1 MSNSKITGREPR
13 LTVAPGGGQGQRR
26 LSLRGVANMLN
37 MLPPEAITLEA
48 ADAALRSEDF
58 FVRYN
63 ASKMLAR
70 RGDRDARV
78 AMERILDDGPATSR
92 ASVAR
97 HLYGFSWYSGEALIR
112 KALND
117 DDARV
122 REGAIYALCD
132 LRELNA
138 YKLMIDELQDEE
150 DNVLMAAAWGLRNT
164 SDSAAIPVLELILN
178 TAKDFEVRVKALEAL
193 GQSDT
198 PEAKPIV
205 RQAMNDKEPD
215 VKYAATLSL
224 LELSGESWLTE
235 LSGII
240 GRVKGETLKQV
251 LRGFFHATNYLKID
265 VSQSSAADL
274 MIDALETALLDDD
287 PSVREAVVWPL
298 AWMRHERTPGII
310 RRTYTTE
317 MDGKVKA
324 TIVKVA
330 TSLMTVESG
339 GSEASETVSQDI
351 LNAALNAPEPE
362 VRFAAEEVVNNRA
375 RSARMANK

>member
-1 MSNSKITGREPR
+1 MSHSQINGREPS
-13 LTVAPGGGQGQRR
+13 LSVASGRGQRR

-37 MLPPEAITLEA
+37 MLPPEAVTMDA
-48 ADAALRSEDF
+48 AEAALRSEDF

-63 ASKMLAR
+63 AAKLLAR

-78 AMERILDDGPATSR
+78 SMESVLTDGTPTSR

-97 HLYGFSWYSGEALIR
+97 HLYGFSWYSAEPLIR
-112 KALND
+112 KALAD
-117 DDARV
+117 EDARV

-138 YKLMIDELQDEE
+138 YKLMMEVLKDEE

-164 SDSAAIPVLELILN
+164 SDSAAIPVLELILDS
-178 TAKDFEVRVKALEAL
+178 AQDPDVRIRALEAL

-205 RQAMNDKEPD
+205 REAMNDPEPD

-224 LELSGESWLTE
+224 LELSGESWLSE

-240 GRVKGETLKQV
+240 GRTKGETLKQV

-265 VSQSSAADL
+265 VSQSKAADL
-274 MIDALETALLDDD
+274 MIDALETALLDDKAD
-287 PSVREAVVWPL
+287 VREAVIWPL
-298 AWMRHERTPGII
+298 AWMRHERTPNII
-310 RRTYTTE
+310 RRVYMVE
-317 MDGKVKA
+317 SDPKVKSH
-324 TIVKVA
+324 IVKVS
-330 TSLMTVESG
+330 TSLMTIESG
-339 GSEASETVSQDI
+339 GTEASENVSQDI
-351 LNAALNAPEPE
+351 LNDALNAPEAE

-375 RSARMANK
+375 RSAAMSKK

>member
-1 MSNSKITGREPR
+1 MTLSKITGREPR
-13 LTVAPGGGQGQRR
+13 LALVGGRGERR
-26 LSLRGVANMLN
+26 LSLRGVATMLN
-37 MLPPEAITLEA
+37 MLPPEAVSMDA
-48 ADAALRSEDF
+48 AEAALRSDDF
-58 FVRYN
+58 FVRFN
-63 ASKMLAR
+63 AAKMLAR

-78 AMERILDDGPATSR
+78 AMDKVLDDGAPTSR

-97 HLYGFSWYSGEALIR
+97 HLYGFSWYSGEPLIR
-112 KALND
+112 KALKD
-117 DDARV
+117 DDPRV
-122 REGAIYALCD
+122 REGAIYTLCD
-132 LRELNA
+132 LRELSA
-138 YKLMIDELQDEE
+138 YNVMLEELKDEE

-164 SDSAAIPVLELILN
+164 SDSAAIPVLGLILD
-178 TAKDFEVRVKALEAL
+178 TAEDPDVRVKALEAL

-205 RQAMNDKEPD
+205 RNAMNDPEPD

-274 MIDALETALLDDD
+274 LIDALETALLDDAAD
-287 PSVREAVVWPL
+287 VREAVIWPL
-298 AWMRHERTPGII
+298 AWMRHERTPGVIN
-310 RRTYTTE
+310 RSYHAE
-317 MDGKVKA
+317 MDPKVKA

-339 GSEASETVSQDI
+339 GTEASEMASQGI
-351 LNAALNAPEPE
+351 LNDALNAPEPE
-362 VRFAAEEVVNNRA
+362 VRFAAEEVVTTRA
-375 RSARMANK
+375 RSARMAVK

>member
-1 MSNSKITGREPR
+1 MTNSKITGREPR
-13 LTVAPGGGQGQRR
+13 LSVVAGASGGQRR

-97 HLYGFSWYSGEALIR
+97 HLYGFSWYSGEPLVR

-138 YKLMIDELQDEE
+138 YKLMMEELRDEE

-178 TAKDFEVRVKALEAL
+178 TAKDPEVRVRALEAL

-205 RQAMNDKEPD
+205 REAMNDKEPE

-274 MIDALETALLDDD
+274 LIDALETALLDDD
-287 PSVREAVVWPL
+287 PTVREAVIWPL
-298 AWMRHERTPGII
+298 AWMRHDRTPGIV
-310 RRTYTTE
+310 RRTYTAE
-317 MDGKVKA
+317 MEARVKA

-339 GSEASETVSQDI
+339 GTPEGETVSQGI
-351 LNAALNAPEPE
+351 LNEALNAPEPE

>member
-13 LTVAPGGGQGQRR
+13 LSVIGGRGQRR

-37 MLPPEAITLEA
+37 MLPPEAIGLEA
-48 ADAALRSEDF
+48 AEAALRSEDF

-78 AMERILDDGPATSR
+78 VMERILDDGSATSR

-97 HLYGFSWYSGEALIR
+97 HLYGFSWYSGEQLIR
-112 KALND
+112 KALD
-117 DDARV
+117 DEDARV
-122 REGAIYALCD
+122 REGAIYSLCD

-138 YKLMIDELQDEE
+138 YNLMLEVLKDEE

-178 TAKDFEVRVKALEAL
+178 TAEDPDVRVKSLEAL

-205 RQAMNDKEPD
+205 RQAMNDAEPE

-224 LELSGESWLTE
+224 LELAGESWLTE

-265 VSQSSAADL
+265 VSQSNAADL
-274 MIDALETALLDDD
+274 MIDALETALLDTDAGA
-287 PSVREAVVWPL
+287 REAVIWPL

-310 RRTYTTE
+310 RRTYHAE
-317 MDGKVKA
+317 VDPKVKA

-351 LNAALNAPEPE
+351 LNDALHAAEPE

-375 RSARMANK
+375 RSAKMSGK